1 MDRKDRKRRCMT
13 GWMGLT
19 KGLCKACYIQHE
31 VSSVSVKVDDG
42 APKPALFLAET
53 CERPK
58 RKEAT
63 EI

>member
-1 MDRKDRKRRCMT
+1 
-13 GWMGLT
+13 MGLT

-42 APKPALFLAET
+42 APKPALFLAAT

-58 RKEAT
+58 RKAAT
-63 EI
+63 QI

>member
-1 MDRKDRKRRCMT
+1 MLIIY
-13 GWMGLT
+13 GLS
-19 KGLCKACYIQHE
+19 KAYLLL
-31 VSSVSVKVDDG
+31 VSSVSVKADDG